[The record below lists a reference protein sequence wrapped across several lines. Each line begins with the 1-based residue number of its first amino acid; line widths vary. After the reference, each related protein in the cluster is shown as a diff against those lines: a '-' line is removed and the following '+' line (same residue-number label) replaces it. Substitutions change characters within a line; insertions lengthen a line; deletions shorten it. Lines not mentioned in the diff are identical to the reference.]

1 MIWVL
6 LACQPATTNYSGTA
20 MSAYFPMDGSRIA
33 TFNNE
38 DTEITWQLEV
48 AKQLQTAQK
57 DGREVVTFD
66 YANAE
71 TGDLLGTVSWSS
83 VKGDEVLVHAY
94 SLGAGAS
101 VTFDPPVMITE
112 IDDAMSPGDV
122 VESESTDSDGTKWT
136 FTTTFVESYPECPT
150 TYSDDFTKC
159 AHFTISAGDVDPA
172 AAPLFVGD
180 HVLVAT
186 LGPAFITIPGWETEW
201 ELTSFTFESSE

>member
-1 MIWVL
+1 MTL
-6 LACQPATTNYSGTA
+6 LFLACTPAETTYAGTS
-20 MSAYFPMDGSRIA
+20 MSEYFPLDGSRIF

-38 DTEITWQLEV
+38 DTEITWQLELS
-48 AKQLQTAQK
+48 KQLQTAQK

-83 VKGDEVLVHAY
+83 VKGDEVLIHGY
-94 SLGAGAS
+94 SLGAEAS

-122 VESESTDSDGTKWT
+122 VESSSTDSNGTKWN
-136 FTTTFVESYPECPT
+136 FTSTFVESYPECPT

-159 AHFTISAGDVDPA
+159 AHVTISAGEA
-172 AAPLFVGD
+172 SAESAPLFVGD
-180 HVLVAT
+180 YVLVAT
-186 LGPAFITIPGWETEW
+186 LGPAFITIPGWETQW
-201 ELTSFTFESSE
+201 ELTSFSFESSG